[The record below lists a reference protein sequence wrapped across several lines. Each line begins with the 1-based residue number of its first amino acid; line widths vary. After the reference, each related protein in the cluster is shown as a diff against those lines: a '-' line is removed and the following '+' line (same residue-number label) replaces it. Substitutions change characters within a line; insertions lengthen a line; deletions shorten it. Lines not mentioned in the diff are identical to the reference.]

1 MSVNCSAEKRDL
13 YAPAVF
19 TAVTKYYVQNI
30 FFKIILSAT
39 FLVFL
44 KAQVKEDLVFMKWVP
59 VTSFIMN
66 DLGHSIFRNLRILG
80 KSQN

>member
-30 FFKIILSAT
+30 FSKIILSAT

-44 KAQVKEDLVFMKWVP
+44 KTQVKVDLVFMKWVP

-66 DLGHSIFRNLRILG
+66 DLGHNIFRNLRILG